1 MARIAPARFRLASL
15 LWGALILLVLLP
27 PPPASAQA
35 RPPVDGV
42 VVDGFRPPAH
52 IGAPGN
58 RGWEYATTPGGPV
71 RAVLGGVVVFAG
83 PVAGNLHVSVEHP
96 GGLRSTYSF
105 LAEVTVGRGQLVAPG
120 TQLGLTAMTFHFGL
134 RRDGTY
140 LDPAILFHAV
150 PSGPPRLVPRPGRVP
165 PRLNAVVLPGRAS
178 GPIPL
183 HSLLGSIP
191 NQQTFS
197 PRATHGRRVSGV
209 GPGIR

>member
-1 MARIAPARFRLASL
+1 MARTATARLRLASL
-15 LWGALILLVLLP
+15 LWGVLILVVLVP
-27 PPPASAQA
+27 PPPASAQV

-58 RGWEYATTPGGPV
+58 RGWEYATTPGGPA

-83 PVAGNLHVSVEHP
+83 PVAGNLFVSVEHP
-96 GGLRSTYSF
+96 GGLRTTYSF
-105 LAEVTVGRGQLVAPG
+105 LAEVTVGRGQVVAPG
-120 TQLGLTAMTFHFGL
+120 TQVGLTAATFHFGL

-150 PSGPPRLVPRPGRVP
+150 PSGPPLLVPRPGRVP
-165 PRLNAVVLPGRAS
+165 PRPNAVVIPGRAS

-191 NQQTFS
+191 SQQTFS

>member
-1 MARIAPARFRLASL
+1 MARLQPVRSRLASAL
-15 LWGALILLVLLP
+15 CGALILLILP
-27 PPPASAQA
+27 PAPAASAQA

-58 RGWEYATTPGGPV
+58 RGWEYVTTPGSTA
-71 RAVLGGVVVFAG
+71 RAVLGGVVAFAG
-83 PVAGNLHVSVEHP
+83 PVAGSLHVSVDHP

-105 LAEVTVGRGQLVAPG
+105 LADVTVGRGQVIAPG
-120 TQLGLTAMTFHFGL
+120 AQVGVTGASFHFGL
-134 RRDGTY
+134 RRNGAY
-140 LDPAILFHAV
+140 IDPALLFNAV

-165 PRLNAVVLPGRAS
+165 DRPAAVMVPGRAS

-183 HSLLGSIP
+183 HSLLGSNP
-191 NQQTFS
+191 SQQTFS
-197 PRATHGRRVSGV
+197 PWATHGRRVSGV